1 MLQLRLELVVVVV
14 VVVQCNEVPII
25 VGRGA
30 VPVGA
35 VEEMLETPETLG
47 QVRLGWLL
55 HHLQ

>member
-1 MLQLRLELVVVVV
+1 MPQLRPELVVVVV
-14 VVVQCNEVPII
+14 VVVQCNEFPII

-35 VEEMLETPETLG
+35 VEATPETPETLG